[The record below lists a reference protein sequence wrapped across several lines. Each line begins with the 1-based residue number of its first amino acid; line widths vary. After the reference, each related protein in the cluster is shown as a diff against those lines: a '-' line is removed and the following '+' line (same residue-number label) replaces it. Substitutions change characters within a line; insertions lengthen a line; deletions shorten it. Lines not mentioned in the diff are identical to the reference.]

1 MILSHK
7 YKFIFIKTKKTS
19 GTAFETVIS
28 KYLDQND
35 IITPLSE
42 LNLFGGI
49 RKFENINEEESRFK
63 FNKVIPCNYKG
74 TISEETINLFKQLY
88 SYQKRFLN
96 NRIRKIFGYSNLKF
110 VKFKRRFKFEQHMT
124 CQELKLILP
133 KNVYDNYTKITIIRN
148 PYDQAISDYYDMKI
162 RPEHEDVESF
172 DHYLEIRCENFFKK
186 NYEKF
191 VINNSIETDLIFKY
205 ENLREELKNFC
216 ISKKFPINVVEDYNK
231 FTVHSGINSNKIQLN
246 LSQKKKIQK
255 YASFFFDN
263 FYKK

>member
-19 GTAFETVIS
+19 GTAFETVVS

-42 LNLFGGI
+42 LSLFGGF
-49 RKFENINEEESRFK
+49 RKFENINEEDRRFK

-74 TISEETINLFKQLY
+74 TISEEIISLFKQLY
-88 SYQKRFLN
+88 SYKKRFLIN
-96 NRIRKIFGYSNLKF
+96 EIRGIFGYSNLKF
-110 VKFKRRFKFEQHMT
+110 IKLKRRFKFEQHMT

-133 KNVYDNYTKITIIRN
+133 ENIYNNYTKITIIRN

-162 RPEHEDVESF
+162 RPEHEDVKDF

-186 NYEKF
+186 NY
-191 VINNSIETDLIFKY
+191 
-205 ENLREELKNFC
+205 
-216 ISKKFPINVVEDYNK
+216 
-231 FTVHSGINSNKIQLN
+231 
-246 LSQKKKIQK
+246 
-255 YASFFFDN
+255 
-263 FYKK
+263 